1 MKLFFA
7 ILGATPKGRLTE
19 QHDVF
24 FGIANQVLDLVPEMH
39 AFWPEAGKSLHIDSY
54 RQVTKVGNYH
64 VQVVEK
70 NAVHFKNVQQLFFVN
85 LGGYLPND
93 MEEYHYKI
101 LCVAKTKGEAVKL
114 VKKTAFYQ
122 DYNQP
127 SASHIDDHLGVD
139 IDELFKVEDALPKS
153 FKEKYT
159 LRITA
164 ISKENNHQHP
174 EDALV
179 VGYLKFPK

>member
-1 MKLFFA
+1 MYGQFVVRTGPTLSVTLPNKINF
-7 ILGATPKGRLTE
+7 IKERDPSN
-19 QHDVF
+19 
-24 FGIANQVLDLVPEMH
+24 IALE
-39 AFWPEAGKSLHIDSY
+39 
-54 RQVTKVGNYH
+54 
-64 VQVVEK
+64 
-70 NAVHFKNVQQLFFVN
+70 NAVNIKKDHQLFFVN

-101 LCVAKTKGEAVKL
+101 LCVAKSKGEAVKM

-139 IDELFKVEDALPKS
+139 IDELFKVEDALPKHY
-153 FKEKYT
+153 KEKYT
-159 LRITA
+159 LQITA
-164 ISKENNHQHP
+164 IAKENNHQHP
-174 EDALV
+174 EDDLV

>member
-1 MKLFFA
+1 MKLFYA

-24 FGIANQVLDLVPEMH
+24 FGIGNQVLDLIPEMH

-54 RQVTKVGNYH
+54 REVTRVGNFH
-64 VQVVEK
+64 IQVLEK
-70 NAVHFKNVQQLFFVN
+70 NHEITSKEYQLFFVN

-93 MEEYHYKI
+93 MEEYHYKM
-101 LCVAKTKGEAVKL
+101 LCVAKTKVEAVKMA
-114 VKKTAFYQ
+114 KKTIFYR
-122 DYNQP
+122 DYNEP

-139 IDELFKVEDALPKS
+139 IDELFKVEDALAPT
-153 FKEKYT
+153 FKEKFS
-159 LRITA
+159 IQIQPIA
-164 ISKENNHQHP
+164 KENNHLYP
-174 EDALV
+174 EDNMV